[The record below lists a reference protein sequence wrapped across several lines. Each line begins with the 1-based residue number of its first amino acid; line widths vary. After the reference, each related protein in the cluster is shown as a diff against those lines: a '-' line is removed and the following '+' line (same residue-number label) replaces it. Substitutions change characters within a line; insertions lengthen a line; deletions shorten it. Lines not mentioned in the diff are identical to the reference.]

1 MRSLRAALVI
11 VFLLAVSSRANAT
24 PWSLGANMGF
34 AAINQETGP
43 DIKAFGWPST
53 VVAFQPGLRLGVLPG
68 NGTHEVYL
76 DTGLLSLSG
85 GGSRNTEIQAS
96 GNYQVNFLPGARTQP
111 YLTAG
116 VGLIHASFA
125 SDFGGDESATSA
137 MFGGGGGV
145 RQWIASDS
153 GSLRFELRYD
163 RVTEGGDGFIEKA
176 GVFGARMGFDL
187 WIK

>member
-76 DTGLLSLSG
+76 DTGLLSL
-85 GGSRNTEIQAS
+85 
-96 GNYQVNFLPGARTQP
+96 
-111 YLTAG
+111 TAG